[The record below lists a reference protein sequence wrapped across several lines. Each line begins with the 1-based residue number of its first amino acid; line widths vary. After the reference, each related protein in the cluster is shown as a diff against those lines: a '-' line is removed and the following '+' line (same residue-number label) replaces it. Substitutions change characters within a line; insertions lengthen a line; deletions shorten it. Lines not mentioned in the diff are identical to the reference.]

1 MRRFVRLVVVV
12 LVVCTP
18 AWAHDL
24 GVDVTLNG
32 TAPSVNNPRSGS
44 LGFSLSGSYDFTERW
59 SAFLTGVFM
68 RDFATRSEDSFSPG
82 SNVFLFSGGAMF
94 VANDHFMVMATVSG
108 SPPSVQRNATT
119 FEGTDQ
125 GPVGYVIKATNF
137 SVGGSLLGSYATNG
151 FSNWE
156 HTFDLSAG
164 VNHLESDQIAELGT
178 TLRARLLRSYCE
190 RNPVAG
196 YCPIVL
202 GIDAPLTQVR
212 LGGTYT
218 ATLFLKTDVALD
230 VAGFLYDVPDPLA
243 VGSYSAAIAGRQGP
257 DVGLGTPVA
266 PWVLTVRPSVVH
278 RAGSFSVKLTY
289 QYGLYASQSGS
300 NHLVSAKLS
309 WKVNPTLKLSL
320 TALGQTDFANGSVAN
335 RGGSLTTGLLILFP

>member
-1 MRRFVRLVVVV
+1 MRRLTRLVLVV

-24 GVDVTLNG
+24 GVDLTLSG
-32 TAPSVNNPRSGS
+32 TAPSANNPRSGS
-44 LGFSLSGSYDFTERW
+44 FGFSVSGSYDFTERW
-59 SAFLTGVFM
+59 SAFLMGVFM
-68 RDFATRSEDSFSPG
+68 RDFGTRSQDSFSPG
-82 SNVFLFSGGAMF
+82 SNVFLFSGGVMF

-108 SPPSVQRNATT
+108 SPPSVQRNATS
-119 FEGTDQ
+119 FEGLDQ

-137 SVGGSLLGSYATNG
+137 SVGGALLASYATNG

-164 VNHLESDQIAELGT
+164 VNQLESDQIAELGT
-178 TLRARLLRSYCE
+178 TVRARLLRTYCE
-190 RNPVAG
+190 RTPAAG

-218 ATLFLKTDVALD
+218 ATLFFKSDVSLD
-230 VAGFLYDVPDPLA
+230 VAGFLYDVADPIA

-266 PWVLTVRPSVVH
+266 PWVVTVRPAVVH
-278 RAGSFSVKLTY
+278 RMGSI
-289 QYGLYASQSGS
+289 
-300 NHLVSAKLS
+300 
-309 WKVNPTLKLSL
+309 LSL
-320 TALGQTDFANGSVAN
+320 
-335 RGGSLTTGLLILFP
+335 IHI